1 VPRRPRPISHIIS
14 ANLKRRG
21 VTTGSDVQFMGA
33 PIVTKMPGTE
43 ISIGDR
49 TVLCS
54 RSDATSLGVSRP
66 VILRTLAPGAR
77 IAIGDDTGLSGT
89 TVCAAGLIRIGNR
102 CLIGADVIIVDT
114 DFHLVDIP
122 DARNRRYAPIPA
134 HDPSNEVVIEDDVFI
149 GARTIILK
157 GSRIGRGAVIGA
169 GSVVSGALEPFAV
182 AAGNPAKRLRSV
194 RRR

>member
-1 VPRRPRPISHIIS
+1 M
-14 ANLKRRG
+14 G
-21 VTTGSDVQFMGA
+21 V
-33 PIVTKMPGTE
+33 PIVTKLPGTE

-49 TVLCS
+49 AVLCS
-54 RSDATSLGVSRP
+54 RSDLTSLGVSRP

-89 TVCAAGLIRIGNR
+89 TVCAAGLIRIGSR

-114 DFHLVDIP
+114 DFHPVDIS

-134 HDPSNEVVIEDDVFI
+134 HDPANEVVIEDDVFI

-157 GSRIGRGAVIGA
+157 GSQIGRGTVIGA

-182 AAGNPAKRLRSV
+182 AAGNPAKQLRSV
-194 RRR
+194 RQR